1 MSKLEENKER
11 VLQFMRGRKSM
22 VTKETVAKYFIWS
35 DSKTAPILNS
45 LVDDGWLELLRQG
58 NKKFYRYID

>member
-11 VLQFMRGRKSM
+11 VLGFMRGRKTM
-22 VTKETVAKYFIWS
+22 VAKETVAKYFIWS

-45 LVDDGWLELLRQG
+45 LVDEGWLELLRRG
-58 NKKFYRYID
+58 NKKFYRYVD

>member
-1 MSKLEENKER
+1 MSKLEENKEK
-11 VLQFMRGRKSM
+11 VLGFMRGRKSM